1 MPVKIISDS
10 TCDLSKEL
18 IEKYDIEI
26 TPLTVTLGEK
36 SGKDGIDI
44 TPEDIYR
51 YVEETGK
58 LSKTGAVNSDEY
70 EKVFRKWRDLGY
82 DVVQFCIGSLF
93 SSSYQ
98 SACIAAQEMEGVY
111 VVDTANLSSGQGLT
125 VVKAAELAQQ
135 GATAKEIVAAC
146 EDMLDRVEASFV
158 VNNIE
163 YLHKG
168 GRCSS
173 LAALGSNIFHIKPCI
188 EVIKGKMIA
197 AKKFRGR
204 IARVIKNYVEDRLH
218 DRTDIEPDR
227 IFITHT
233 RIDSEIIE
241 TVKSLIRQ
249 FQPGI
254 REILDTTAGATV
266 TTHCGPDTLGVLFVR
281 KK

>member
-1 MPVKIISDS
+1 M
-10 TCDLSKEL
+10 
-18 IEKYDIEI
+18 
-26 TPLTVTLGEK
+26 TVTLGEK

-44 TPEDIYR
+44 TPDDIYN

-70 EKVFRKWRDLGY
+70 EKVFRKWKDLGY
-82 DVVQFCIGSLF
+82 DVIQFCIGSLF

-135 GATAKEIVAAC
+135 GASAKEIVAAC

-173 LAALGSNIFHIKPCI
+173 LTALGSNIFHIKPCI
-188 EVIKGKMIA
+188 EVIKGKMLA
-197 AKKFRGR
+197 AKKFRVR

-233 RIDSEIIE
+233 RCDSEIIE
-241 TVKSLIRQ
+241 TVKALIRQ

-254 REILDTTAGATV
+254 REILDNTGGATV
-266 TTHCGPDTLGVLFVR
+266 TTHCGPETLGVLFVR

>member
-98 SACIAAQEMEGVY
+98 SACIAAQEMDGVY

-125 VVKAAELAQQ
+125 VVKAAEMAQQ
-135 GATAKEIVAAC
+135 GASAKEIAAAC

>member
-44 TPEDIYR
+44 IPEDIYR

-98 SACIAAQEMEGVY
+98 SACIAAQEMDGVY

-188 EVIKGKMIA
+188 EVIKGKMLA

-241 TVKSLIRQ
+241 TVKSLIQQ

>member
-44 TPEDIYR
+44 TPDDIYS

-70 EKVFRKWRDLGY
+70 EKVFRKWKDLGY
-82 DVVQFCIGSLF
+82 DVIQFCIGSLF

-135 GATAKEIVAAC
+135 GASAKEIVAAC

-188 EVIKGKMIA
+188 EVIKGKMLA

-233 RIDSEIIE
+233 RCDSEIIE
-241 TVKSLIRQ
+241 TVKALIRQ

-266 TTHCGPDTLGVLFVR
+266 TTHCGPETLGVLFVR

>member
-44 TPEDIYR
+44 IPEDIYR

-98 SACIAAQEMEGVY
+98 SACIAAQEMDGVY

-125 VVKAAELAQQ
+125 VVKAAEMAQQ
-135 GATAKEIVAAC
+135 GASAKEIAAAC

>member
-188 EVIKGKMIA
+188 EVIKGKMLA

>member
-44 TPEDIYR
+44 TPDDIYS

-58 LSKTGAVNSDEY
+58 LSKTGAVNCDEY
-70 EKVFRKWRDLGY
+70 EKVFRKWKDLGY
-82 DVVQFCIGSLF
+82 DVIQFCIGSLF

-188 EVIKGKMIA
+188 EVIKGKMLA

-233 RIDSEIIE
+233 RCDSEIIE
-241 TVKSLIRQ
+241 TVKALIRQ

-266 TTHCGPDTLGVLFVR
+266 TTHCGPETLGVLFVR

>member
-98 SACIAAQEMEGVY
+98 SACIAAQEMDGVY

-125 VVKAAELAQQ
+125 VVKAAEMAQQ

-188 EVIKGKMIA
+188 EVIKGKMLA

>member
-1 MPVKIISDS
+1 
-10 TCDLSKEL
+10 
-18 IEKYDIEI
+18 
-26 TPLTVTLGEK
+26 
-36 SGKDGIDI
+36 
-44 TPEDIYR
+44 
-51 YVEETGK
+51 VEETGK

-70 EKVFRKWRDLGY
+70 EKVFRKWKDLGY
-82 DVVQFCIGSLF
+82 DVIQFCIGSLF

-135 GATAKEIVAAC
+135 GASAKEIVAAC

-188 EVIKGKMIA
+188 EVIKGKMLA

-233 RIDSEIIE
+233 RCDSEIIE
-241 TVKSLIRQ
+241 TVKALIRQ

-266 TTHCGPDTLGVLFVR
+266 TTHCGPETLGVLFVR

>member
-44 TPEDIYR
+44 TPDDIYS

-70 EKVFRKWRDLGY
+70 EKVFRKWKDLGY
-82 DVVQFCIGSLF
+82 DVIQFCIGSLF

-188 EVIKGKMIA
+188 EVIKGKMLA

-233 RIDSEIIE
+233 RCDSEIIE
-241 TVKSLIRQ
+241 TVKALIRQ

-266 TTHCGPDTLGVLFVR
+266 TTHCGPETLGVLFVR